1 MMNVANIGD
10 VIAVLD
16 DMCAVGILRKWAV
29 GGAFAATLHDEPIAT
44 LDLDIFFL
52 FSKEQKSLILDLSDI
67 YEYAN
72 SHGFTFDHEFVDI
85 HGWLVQFVE
94 SSKNDLW
101 LESLERTTNIAIG
114 DRAVA
119 VIAPDYLAAMWLL
132 AGRKKD
138 FAKIAA
144 FFDSGLVDRSNL
156 MDIIDRHG
164 LRLQWE
170 KERRRFDEE

>member
-1 MMNVANIGD
+1 MSVANIGD
-10 VIAVLD
+10 VFAVLE
-16 DMCAVGILRKWAV
+16 DMCTAGILRKWAV

-52 FSKEQKSLILDLSDI
+52 FSNEQKSLILDLSEI
-67 YEYAN
+67 YDYA
-72 SHGFTFDHEFVDI
+72 SSRGFTFDHEFVDI

-101 LESLERTTNIAIG
+101 LEALQSTTNVAIG
-114 DRAVA
+114 DCTVA

-138 FAKIAA
+138 FAKIAV
-144 FFDSGLVDRSNL
+144 FLDNGLVDRSNL

-164 LRLQWE
+164 LRPQWE